1 LKSSM
6 NLQSIEAE
14 AYSMF
19 ELAKSVLM
27 LYNTTMTTY
36 ERLPLAALEIG
47 LFALNI
53 HNYCSPNWYSRTYST
68 YVSWIEN
75 LCVDVGVNALR
86 MLNEQWEDTLT
97 PTEAVQ
103 MALRASRPGDSSVKR
118 TSAEL
123 VLSCL
128 IYSQSLTSADIT
140 AGINLCREQDDEML
154 ERACSA
160 VENAS
165 AQGGIQPELLFRI
178 SREWHYLHEEKRK
191 REEGEGV
198 NNEVAN
204 EQEQASPTI
213 TLNNSHARAEAQSV
227 YITPEQ
233 FVQEQMHL
241 QAQEMLGRQ
250 LPRNNGQDQFTWIYP
265 QYIGP
270 LHHCPLPQ
278 QAVHSRR
285 IPNIGSYSIPY
296 SNFPEE
302 LNLSEIPRYLQ
313 NCYRVGMRALEGLT
327 LPMPDDRPEVKY
339 AMSPPSSEDI
349 RWMCALSASLGPTCL
364 KNFCKV
370 VYNAVT
376 SPFLLH
382 DLALEAARHFAL
394 YNPAQLASHLR
405 SPSVSPIV
413 QKAMAMYTE
422 LVHHDLVFLSPLR
435 HADFVDLLRRTR
447 SAFCMAPGGMARFNE
462 ILEVIRKT
470 YPKKRELWQLI
481 MNGLSKA

>member
-1 LKSSM
+1 M

-165 AQGGIQPELLFRI
+165 AQGGIL
-178 SREWHYLHEEKRK
+178 
-191 REEGEGV
+191 
-198 NNEVAN
+198 
-204 EQEQASPTI
+204 
-213 TLNNSHARAEAQSV
+213 
-227 YITPEQ
+227 TP
-233 FVQEQMHL
+233 
-241 QAQEMLGRQ
+241 
-250 LPRNNGQDQFTWIYP
+250 
-265 QYIGP
+265 
-270 LHHCPLPQ
+270 
-278 QAVHSRR
+278 
-285 IPNIGSYSIPY
+285 
-296 SNFPEE
+296 
-302 LNLSEIPRYLQ
+302 
-313 NCYRVGMRALEGLT
+313 
-327 LPMPDDRPEVKY
+327 
-339 AMSPPSSEDI
+339 
-349 RWMCALSASLGPTCL
+349 
-364 KNFCKV
+364 
-370 VYNAVT
+370 
-376 SPFLLH
+376 
-382 DLALEAARHFAL
+382 
-394 YNPAQLASHLR
+394 
-405 SPSVSPIV
+405 
-413 QKAMAMYTE
+413 
-422 LVHHDLVFLSPLR
+422 SPLWVFQETAGIR
-435 HADFVDLLRRTR
+435 DGPPVVER
-447 SAFCMAPGGMARFNE
+447 S
-462 ILEVIRKT
+462 L
-470 YPKKRELWQLI
+470 
-481 MNGLSKA
+481 